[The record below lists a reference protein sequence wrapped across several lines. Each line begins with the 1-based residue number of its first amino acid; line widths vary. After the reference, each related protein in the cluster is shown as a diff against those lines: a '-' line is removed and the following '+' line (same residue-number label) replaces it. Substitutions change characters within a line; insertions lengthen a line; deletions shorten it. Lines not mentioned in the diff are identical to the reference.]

1 MTGILKRQRQRSI
14 GIAFAMTD
22 VLAMTVVYIISK
34 IALNDIPYPVFGI
47 YWFSFGIL
55 WNLILIAANP
65 SMVTADN
72 FRKTAIRTLV
82 IVGVL
87 DAIATLMWFYAIN
100 TSGNPALVSFMT
112 NIGPVYASLLGY
124 FFLKERFNWGE
135 ITGIVLTLIGAI
147 LITYR
152 QNISAENI
160 FLSGAG
166 IILISS
172 FINAIQK
179 VVLKQKIHWFHP
191 SILSINRAVFLLL
204 YSVIMISTYKMPVKL
219 SWESI
224 TLIGAGSLFG
234 PFISANAGYSAL
246 KRLKVTTYAVISTS
260 RSFFVTIA
268 GILFLSVSPD
278 TWQFI
283 GGSLTVI
290 GVISLTLAKAK

>member
-1 MTGILKRQRQRSI
+1 MLDILRKQKSRSV

-34 IALNDIPYPVFGI
+34 LALNDIPYAVFGI
-47 YWFSFGIL
+47 YWFSFGIF
-55 WNLILIAANP
+55 WNILLIAFNP
-65 SMVTADN
+65 SKLKPDN
-72 FRKTAIRTLV
+72 FKLFALKTLL

-87 DAIATLMWFYAIN
+87 DAIATVMWFYAIN

-112 NIGPVYASLLGY
+112 NIGPVYASILG
-124 FFLKERFNWGE
+124 FIFLKERFNIGE
-135 ITGIVLTLIGAI
+135 IVGIILTLVGAI
-147 LITYR
+147 LISYR
-152 QNISAENI
+152 ENISAQSV
-160 FLSGAG
+160 FFSGAG

-179 VVLKQKIHWFHP
+179 VVLKKKINLFHP
-191 SILSINRAVFLLL
+191 SVLSINRAIFLLL
-204 YSVIMISTYKMPVKL
+204 YSIILLQLGKYHLVL
-219 SWESI
+219 SFDSI
-224 TLIGAGSLFG
+224 LLIAVGSFFG

-268 GILFLSVSPD
+268 GMIFLSVSPD
-278 TWQFI
+278 GWQFV
-283 GGSLTVI
+283 GGSLTVV